1 MNNSDR
7 YKAYQA
13 RLQAY
18 ADRMPVAYLQLQLWR
33 DYRRKMMIKRGTV

>member
-1 MNNSDR
+1 MNNSER

-18 ADRMPVAYLQLQLWR
+18 ADRMPNEYLQLQLWR
-33 DYRRKMMIKRGTV
+33 DYRRKLMIKRGKV